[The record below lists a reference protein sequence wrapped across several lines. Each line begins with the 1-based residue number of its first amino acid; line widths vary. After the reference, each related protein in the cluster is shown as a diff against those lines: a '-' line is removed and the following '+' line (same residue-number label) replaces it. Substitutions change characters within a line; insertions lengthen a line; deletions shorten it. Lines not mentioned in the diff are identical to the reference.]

1 MAEQNNEI
9 FMRKAIELARQG
21 EGKTNPN
28 PLVGAVIVK
37 DGIIIGQGFHTK
49 YGELHAEREALADCL
64 RRKNDP
70 RGADIYV
77 TLEPCCHFGKQPPC
91 THAILESGIKRVFVG
106 SRDPNPLV
114 HGKGNA
120 FLLENGIEVTEDFL
134 REECDELNPIFFH
147 YITTK
152 TPYVALKYAI
162 TLDGK
167 IATKSGKSKWITGEK
182 SREFVHH
189 LRNRYAGIMCGVGT
203 VLADNPLLNCRIPDG
218 TNPVRIICDSKLR
231 IPLDSQII
239 KTAKEIPTI
248 IACTSADS
256 EKEQQIIDSGAEILK
271 IQSDENGRIDLK
283 KLIEQLGER
292 KIDSILIEG
301 GGELNYSALKSGIV
315 QKIYAFCAPKI
326 FGGTGKTPV
335 IGNGVDSPDD
345 AFIFKLKKIRQIEDD
360 ILLEYEN

>member
-1 MAEQNNEI
+1 M
-9 FMRKAIELARQG
+9 
-21 EGKTNPN
+21 
-28 PLVGAVIVK
+28 
-37 DGIIIGQGFHTK
+37 
-49 YGELHAEREALADCL
+49 
-64 RRKNDP
+64 
-70 RGADIYV
+70 
-77 TLEPCCHFGKQPPC
+77 
-91 THAILESGIKRVFVG
+91 
-106 SRDPNPLV
+106 
-114 HGKGNA
+114 
-120 FLLENGIEVTEDFL
+120 
-134 REECDELNPIFFH
+134 
-147 YITTK
+147 
-152 TPYVALKYAI
+152 ALKYAI

-256 EKEQQIIDSGAEILK
+256 KKEQQLIESGAEILK
-271 IQSDENGRIDLK
+271 IQSDENGRINLK

-301 GGELNYSALKSGIV
+301 GGELNYSRS
-315 QKIYAFCAPKI
+315 
-326 FGGTGKTPV
+326 TGRSRPSIPT
-335 IGNGVDSPDD
+335 
-345 AFIFKLKKIRQIEDD
+345 RT
-360 ILLEYEN
+360 